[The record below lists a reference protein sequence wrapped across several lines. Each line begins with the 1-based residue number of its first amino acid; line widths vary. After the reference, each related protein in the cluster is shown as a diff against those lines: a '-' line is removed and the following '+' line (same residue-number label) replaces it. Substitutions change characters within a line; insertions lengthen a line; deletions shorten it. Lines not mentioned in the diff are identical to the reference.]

1 MITAR
6 QAHWRY
12 LILLA
17 LRWLP
22 VGLYIPVTVLLPLD
36 RGLSLAEV
44 GAAMS
49 VQGFVV
55 LGLELPTGGLADSW
69 GRRPVLVLSGVLAA
83 ASFGVLFVADTV
95 AAFVV
100 AAALQGIHR
109 ALDSGPLEAWYV
121 DATLAADPATRL
133 ERGLSAGTTVL
144 SLGVGLGALLAGG
157 LIAWVDVP
165 GVDVLAV
172 PIALAFAITVVSVV
186 ATVVLLTEPRRARGG
201 AIAGLRGVVTAI
213 GGGARLV
220 RRSRVLAA
228 LIAVELFWGFGMI
241 TFEQLMPVRLAA
253 ETSGTETAAAIM
265 GPAAAVGWLAS
276 AAGAALAPAISAR
289 VGVAN
294 TAIVL
299 RLAQGLAVVGM
310 GLLAGVVGIL
320 TGFLLAYVVHGAAN
334 PLHTTLLHREVAA
347 DNRATV
353 LSLNSMVAQ
362 PAGSVGLIVLMALS
376 GATSVSTA
384 IVVGAIV
391 LAIAAP
397 LYLPARRAERRARQI
412 SDDVPSPRVAA
423 P

>member
-1 MITAR
+1 MTAR
-6 QAHWRY
+6 QAHRRY

-17 LRWLP
+17 LRWFP
-22 VGLYIPVTVLLPLD
+22 VGLWVPVTVLLPLD

-44 GAAMS
+44 GVAMS

-69 GRRPVLVLSGVLAA
+69 GRRPVLVLSGALAA
-83 ASFGVLFVADTV
+83 ASFAVLFVADSV
-95 AAFVV
+95 AAFVT

-144 SLGVGLGALLAGG
+144 SLGIGLGALLAGG
-157 LIAWVDVP
+157 LIAWVDVA
-165 GVDVLAV
+165 GVDALAL
-172 PIALAFAITVVSVV
+172 PIALAFVITVVSVV
-186 ATVVLLTEPRRARGG
+186 ATVVLLSEPRRAARG
-201 AIAGLRGVVTAI
+201 ALAGLRGVITAI
-213 GGGARLV
+213 SGGARLV

-228 LIAVELFWGFGMI
+228 LIAVELFWGFGMV
-241 TFEQLMPVRLAA
+241 TFEQLMPVRLAV
-253 ETSGTETAAAIM
+253 ETSGSETAAAIM
-265 GPAAAVGWLAS
+265 GPATAAGWLVS
-276 AAGAALAPAISAR
+276 AAGAALAPVISAR
-289 VGVAN
+289 IGVAN
-294 TAIVL
+294 SAIVL

-320 TGFLLAYVVHGAAN
+320 TGFLLAYVAHGAAN
-334 PLHTTLLHREVAA
+334 PLHTTLLHREVTAE
-347 DNRATV
+347 NRATV

-391 LAIAAP
+391 LAVAAP
-397 LYLPARRAERRARQI
+397 LYLPARRAERRARQT
-412 SDDVPSPRVAA
+412 SEDVPSPGVAA

>member
-1 MITAR
+1 MTAR
-6 QAHWRY
+6 QAHRRY

-22 VGLYIPVTVLLPLD
+22 VGLYVPVTVLLPLD

-69 GRRPVLVLSGVLAA
+69 GRRPVLVLSGALAA
-83 ASFGVLFVADTV
+83 ASFAVLFVADSL

-100 AAALQGIHR
+100 VAALQGIHR

-121 DATLAADPATRL
+121 DATLAANPTTRL
-133 ERGLSAGTTVL
+133 ERGLSAGATVL
-144 SLGVGLGALLAGG
+144 SLGIGLGALLAGG
-157 LIAWVDVP
+157 LIAWVDVG
-165 GVDVLAV
+165 GVDALVV
-172 PIALAFAITVVSVV
+172 PIALAFVITVVSVV
-186 ATVVLLTEPRRARGG
+186 ATVVLLTEPRRARRG
-201 AIAGLRGVVTAI
+201 AGVRGVVTAI

-228 LIAVELFWGFGMI
+228 LIAVELFWGFGMV

-289 VGVAN
+289 IGVAT

-310 GLLAGVVGIL
+310 GLLAGVVGVL

-334 PLHTTLLHREVAA
+334 PMHTTLLHREVAA

-362 PAGSVGLIVLMALS
+362 PAGSVGLIVLLSLS

-397 LYLPARRAERRARQI
+397 LYLPARRAEQRAREI
-412 SDDVPSPRVAA
+412 SEDVPSPGVAV